1 MGFEYDCAGAI
12 ICPIQPPKF
21 GINGQRTKARCI
33 GCPHAAFCTTRNDV
47 IERMDEIRQSVTNE
61 TTKEWMAIRYITFLS
76 VTMTTIISVQS
87 PPYLTISRRINSACP
102 LPDCGIMASRNKS
115 HTATKR
121 LSSAVG
127 WFNARKQIAE
137 TRTPNEMHMKS
148 TCNANASLFDANAF
162 QMQCKCI
169 CDISHQCKC
178 IKKQCKCI
186 SFLCKCI
193 AFAWHKG
200 NIYII
205 SLYISFHFIYRE
217 RGNKF
222 PSPPKS
228 G

>member
-47 IERMDEIRQSVTNE
+47 IARMDEIRQSVTNE

-87 PPYLTISRRINSACP
+87 PPYLTISRRMNLAC
-102 LPDCGIMASRNKS
+102 LLQGCGIMASRKQS
-115 HTATKR
+115 HTATIR

-127 WFNARKQIAE
+127 WYIARKQIAE

-148 TCNANASLFDANAF
+148 TCNANASLFDANASFFNANAF
-162 QMQCKCI
+162 QVHSKCNANVFFRSI
-169 CDISHQCKC
+169 CNANASN
-178 IKKQCKCI
+178 
-186 SFLCKCI
+186 FNEN
-193 AFAWHKG
+193 A
-200 NIYII
+200 
-205 SLYISFHFIYRE
+205 
-217 RGNKF
+217 
-222 PSPPKS
+222 
-228 G
+228 

>member
-47 IERMDEIRQSVTNE
+47 MARMDEIRQSVTNE

-87 PPYLTISRRINSACP
+87 PQYITISRRMNLAC
-102 LPDCGIMASRNKS
+102 LLQGCGIMVSRKQS
-115 HTATKR
+115 HTTTIR

-127 WFNARKQIAE
+127 WYIARKRIAR

-148 TCNANASLFDANAF
+148 MCNANASLFDANASLFDANAF
-162 QMQCKCI
+162 QMHSKCSASAFLVFPI
-169 CDISHQCKC
+169 HANASKYNANESVVYANALLLHDIKE
-178 IKKQCKCI
+178 
-186 SFLCKCI
+186 
-193 AFAWHKG
+193 
-200 NIYII
+200 IYIYNI
-205 SLYISFHFIYRE
+205 PIYFISFHI
-217 RGNKF
+217 
-222 PSPPKS
+222 
-228 G
+228 

>member
-47 IERMDEIRQSVTNE
+47 MARMDEIRQSVTNE

-87 PPYLTISRRINSACP
+87 PPYLTISRRMNLAC
-102 LPDCGIMASRNKS
+102 LLQGCGIMASRKQS
-115 HTATKR
+115 HTATIR

-127 WFNARKQIAE
+127 WYIARKQIAE

-148 TCNANASLFDANAF
+148 TCNANASLFDANASLFDANAF
-162 QMQCKCI
+162 QMHSKCSASAFLVFPI
-169 CDISHQCKC
+169 HANASKYNANESVVYANALLLHDIKE
-178 IKKQCKCI
+178 
-186 SFLCKCI
+186 
-193 AFAWHKG
+193 
-200 NIYII
+200 IYIYNI
-205 SLYISFHFIYRE
+205 PIYFISFHI
-217 RGNKF
+217 
-222 PSPPKS
+222 
-228 G
+228 